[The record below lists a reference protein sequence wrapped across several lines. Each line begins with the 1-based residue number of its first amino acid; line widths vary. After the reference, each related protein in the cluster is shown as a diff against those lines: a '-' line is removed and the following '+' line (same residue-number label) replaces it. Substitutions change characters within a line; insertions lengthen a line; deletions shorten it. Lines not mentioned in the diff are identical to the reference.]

1 MSAIS
6 QALHHAVKIALLSVL
21 TQFKSTNH
29 LTDIN
34 RQAQNTLYL
43 VRQIVG
49 RGVSWIRVCNTS
61 ISSLDNPKAFKSL
74 SNWRV
79 VMIFF
84 MARYDL
90 GGGVVRL
97 NKIVQAVIGQHI
109 ALLQLANGI

>member
-1 MSAIS
+1 MSAIG

-49 RGVSWIRVCNTS
+49 RGVSWIRACNTS

-79 VMIFF
+79 VMIFSWHV
-84 MARYDL
+84 MIWGWCRTP
-90 GGGVVRL
+90 
-97 NKIVQAVIGQHI
+97 
-109 ALLQLANGI
+109 